1 MKKLL
6 LLLLFI
12 PIVSFGQDFSNIKN
26 KIKYI
31 KKFKSWEHFID
42 HFETRDQVHNFFGKP
57 DPLKSYIGWGGE
69 RNLYGWES
77 KEDYINHKKYY
88 EIILN
93 RYTRYSAASS
103 SSSGN
108 LSYNSMSNSLDYKG
122 STTYSEGGSYTY
134 SYYFTF
140 QFKKIDG
147 PYNGGQ
153 KYRKPDIHRHSNIIS
168 YWEASNDM
176 KGISD
181 RKFIS
186 LIKKYYS
193 KKTEEKN
200 QFKRKR

>member
-12 PIVSFGQDFSNIKN
+12 PLVSFGQDFSKIKN

-57 DPLKSYIGWGGE
+57 DPLKSTIGWGGLRE
-69 RNLYGWES
+69 LYGWES
-77 KEDYINHKKYY
+77 KEDYINHQYY
-88 EIILN
+88 YQIILN

-108 LSYNSMSNSLDYKG
+108 LSYNSMSNSVDYKG

-140 QFKKIDG
+140 NFKRLDG
-147 PYNGGQ
+147 GEPSD
-153 KYRKPDIHRHSNIIS
+153 RPDRHSNIIS

-181 RKFIS
+181 RKFIN
-186 LIKKYYS
+186 LIRKYYS

>member
-57 DPLKSYIGWGGE
+57 DPLKSIIGWGGE
-69 RNLYGWES
+69 RDLYGWES

-88 EIILN
+88 QLKLN

-108 LSYNSMSNSLDYKG
+108 LSYNSMSNSVDYKG

-134 SYYFTF
+134 SYYFIFT
-140 QFKKIDG
+140 FKKIDG

>member
-12 PIVSFGQDFSNIKN
+12 PLVSFGQDFSKIKN

-57 DPLKSYIGWGGE
+57 DPLKSTIGWGGLRE
-69 RNLYGWES
+69 LYGWES
-77 KEDYINHKKYY
+77 KEDYINHQYVY

-108 LSYNSMSNSLDYKG
+108 LSYNSMSNSVDYKG

-140 QFKKIDG
+140 YFKRLDG
-147 PYNGGQ
+147 GEPSD
-153 KYRKPDIHRHSNIIS
+153 RPDRHSNIIS

-181 RKFIS
+181 RKFIN
-186 LIKKYYS
+186 LIRKYYS

>member
-108 LSYNSMSNSLDYKG
+108 LSYNSMSNSVDYKG

-140 QFKKIDG
+140 YFKRLDG
-147 PYNGGQ
+147 GEPSD
-153 KYRKPDIHRHSNIIS
+153 RPDRHSNIIL

-181 RKFIS
+181 RKFIN
-186 LIKKYYS
+186 LIRKYYS

>member
-12 PIVSFGQDFSNIKN
+12 PLVSFGQDFSKIKN

-57 DPLKSYIGWGGE
+57 DPLKSTIGWGGLRE
-69 RNLYGWES
+69 LYGWES
-77 KEDYINHKKYY
+77 KEDYINHQYY
-88 EIILN
+88 YQIILN

-140 QFKKIDG
+140 YFKRLDG
-147 PYNGGQ
+147 GEPSD
-153 KYRKPDIHRHSNIIS
+153 RPDRHSNIIS

-181 RKFIS
+181 RKFIN
-186 LIKKYYS
+186 LIRKYYS

>member
-12 PIVSFGQDFSNIKN
+12 PLVSFGQDFSKIKN

-57 DPLKSYIGWGGE
+57 DPLKSNIGWGGLRE
-69 RNLYGWES
+69 LYGWES
-77 KEDYINHKKYY
+77 KEDYINHQYY
-88 EIILN
+88 YQIILN

-108 LSYNSMSNSLDYKG
+108 LSYNSMSNSVDYKG

-140 QFKKIDG
+140 YFKRLDG
-147 PYNGGQ
+147 GEPSD
-153 KYRKPDIHRHSNIIS
+153 RPDRHSNIIS

-181 RKFIS
+181 RKFIN
-186 LIKKYYS
+186 LIRKYYS